1 MVFNAKSPILL
12 IARTALSFSTIRLIL
27 PSQRNGGERVHVDP
41 FARIRGCRNHAP
53 HARNERKRMDNPF
66 MARAIQLS
74 LDNVNSGQGGP
85 FGAVIVKD
93 GNIIA
98 EGVNR
103 VAITNDPTAH
113 AEVVAIREACTRLKS
128 FALKDCEIYTS
139 CEPCPMCL
147 GAIYWAHLQQIHFGN
162 LAADAAKVGFDDSF
176 IYHEF
181 AQPFPQRKIP
191 MQQMMH
197 EQALAA
203 FRAWQEKPNKIPY

>member
-1 MVFNAKSPILL
+1 
-12 IARTALSFSTIRLIL
+12 
-27 PSQRNGGERVHVDP
+27 
-41 FARIRGCRNHAP
+41 
-53 HARNERKRMDNPF
+53 MDNPF

-74 LDNVNSGQGGP
+74 LDNVLSGQGGP

-93 GNIIA
+93 DKIIA

-103 VAITNDPTAH
+103 VTVTNDPTAH
-113 AEVVAIREACTRLKS
+113 AEVVAIREACARLKS
-128 FALKDCEIYTS
+128 FALKGCEIYTS

-147 GAIYWAHLQQIHFGN
+147 GAIYWAHLSRIHFGN

-191 MQQMMH
+191 ILQMMR
-197 EQALAA
+197 EEALAA